1 MGFDVTKKGCLAKSE
16 EWTKRSD
23 LRKMEISGIEKAI
36 EILTSDEARELFNK
50 SIKAGKEVNVD
61 ESKDAGVF
69 LQTDSDSSTT
79 APIRR
84 AYALLK
90 AKAAGAHSLRLAQMA
105 VHVQNAKVGHF
116 DKVIAAIDEM
126 IEALKK
132 EDLADIKKRD
142 QCKDELQKI
151 ESKTKDLKWKIK
163 NNEAKIDKLT

>member
-1 MGFDVTKKGCLAKSE
+1 MGMKAK
-16 EWTKRSD
+16 TQ
-23 LRKMEISGIEKAI
+23 A
-36 EILTSDEARELFNK
+36 
-50 SIKAGKEVNVD
+50 
-61 ESKDAGVF
+61 F
-69 LQTDSDSSTT
+69 LQLDSDSSTT

-142 QCKDELQKI
+142 QCKDQLQKI

-163 NNEAKIDKLT
+163 NNEAKIDKLTSIIEKRTKEKEETIAAKKEVKEQMKQMTK